1 MKEAYDRRRKL
12 VVGKLR
18 EIPGFKVNMPDGAFY
33 AFPDIS
39 YYFGKSDG
47 KTTIKDSDDFCTW
60 LLMDSFVATV
70 AGSGFGAPDCM
81 RISTAAA
88 DEQLEE
94 ACERIKVA
102 VAKLK

>member
-1 MKEAYDRRRKL
+1 
-12 VVGKLR
+12 
-18 EIPGFKVNMPDGAFY
+18 
-33 AFPDIS
+33 
-39 YYFGKSDG
+39 
-47 KTTIKDSDDFCTW
+47 
-60 LLMDSFVATV
+60 
-70 AGSGFGAPDCM
+70 M